1 MPEDTSDINAMLSR
15 LWDIAVRRRWWLLL
29 TTCSVAV
36 AVAAVSLALP
46 NRYRSEATIVVE
58 KQRVP
63 ERYVTPNTT
72 TNAMQ
77 AIDAM
82 THEILSRTRLQQ
94 IIAEFGLYPDQR
106 KRMAPEELV
115 EIMRGDIEVK
125 PLAKDPEKRE
135 MNAFVIA
142 FTGNDR
148 KTTQQVTGRITEL
161 FEEKYTQA
169 QQDHDT
175 GTTSFLESQL
185 DVAKAD
191 LEKQEQALKDFKMK
205 NLGQLPEQQQGN
217 LQILSG
223 LHMQLQNTQASL
235 ARAREQRTYLESM
248 LSQYVPPSPPGG
260 ADVDPG
266 VNPIEALQAEIA
278 HLRSTRNDLLSRYS
292 PRYPDVVS
300 LNQRIAE
307 EDAQLNRLTAAPAPQ
322 ATTAAA
328 AAPAAP
334 AARVV
339 TGPAAVEL
347 KSQLDANRL
356 EIADAEKETERL
368 KVEIADYQQ
377 RLNLTPVREEQLAD
391 VLRNYDLSKQNY
403 ADLLSKKTQSQLAT
417 SLGQHQEGEQFRVV
431 DPPSWPLK
439 PSSPQRQKIALGGL
453 VVGLLLGAALG
464 FLAEA
469 RDTSFHLENDARAHF
484 SLPFVVGIP
493 PLLTAAEEH
502 MLVRRKILEWV
513 SGSLLGLVILAAQF
527 YIYRRG

>member
-1 MPEDTSDINAMLSR
+1 MPEDTSDINAMLSQ
-15 LWDIAVRRRWWLLL
+15 LWAVAVRRRWWLLL
-29 TTCSVAV
+29 ATCGVSVAV
-36 AVAAVSLALP
+36 VAVSLTLP
-46 NRYRSEATIVVE
+46 NQYRSEATIFVE

-77 AIDAM
+77 ALDAM
-82 THEILSRTRLQQ
+82 THEILSRSRLEQ
-94 IIAEFGLYPDQR
+94 IIAEFGLYPQQR
-106 KRMAPEELV
+106 KRMATEELV
-115 EIMRGDIEVK
+115 AVMADNIEVR
-125 PLAKDPEKRE
+125 PLTKDPEKHE
-135 MNAFVIA
+135 MNALVIA
-142 FTGNDR
+142 FTGDNPR
-148 KTTQQVTGRITEL
+148 TTQQVTDRVTAL
-161 FEEKYTQA
+161 FAQEYTQT

-217 LQILSG
+217 LEILSG
-223 LHMQLQNTQASL
+223 LHMQLQNTQSSL

-248 LSQYVPPSPPGG
+248 LSQYAPQPALGG
-260 ADVDPG
+260 VDVDPG
-266 VNPIEALQAEIA
+266 VNPAEALQAEIA
-278 HLRSTRNDLLSRYS
+278 HLRGQRDDLLSRYS

-307 EDAQLNRLTAAPAPQ
+307 EEAQLNRVTAAPVPQ
-322 ATTAAA
+322 ATSVA

-334 AARVV
+334 AAGV
-339 TGPAAVEL
+339 TRGPAAVEL
-347 KSQLDANRL
+347 KSQLDANKL

-368 KVEIADYQQ
+368 KVEIAGYQQ

-417 SLGQHQEGEQFRVV
+417 SLGQHQEGEQFRVI
-431 DPPSWPLK
+431 DPPSLPLK
-439 PSSPQRQKIALGGL
+439 PSSPQREKIALGGL
-453 VVGLLLGAALG
+453 LAAVLVGAALA

-469 RDTSFHLENDARAHF
+469 RDRSFHLEKEARSHF
-484 SLPFVVGIP
+484 SFPFVIGIP
-493 PLLTAAEEH
+493 PLRTTAEERK
-502 MLVRRKILEWV
+502 LARRRVLEWA
-513 SGSLLGLVILAAQF
+513 SASLLGLVMLAAQF
-527 YIYRRG
+527 YIYRKS